1 MQISIQARDLVKD
14 YGKQRAV
21 DGIDLDVA
29 EGEFYGFLGPNG
41 AGKSTTIKMLT
52 GMLRPTQ
59 GQIRVAGYDMASQPL
74 EVKRVIGILPEETS
88 LYERLTAR
96 EMLLFAGQ
104 MYGLGRTET
113 EERTQD
119 LLGVMELTVDADKLI
134 VDYSMGMKKKVALAA
149 VLIHRPRVL
158 FLDEPFNG
166 IDPISVRAIRGVL
179 NTLTEHGTTI
189 FFTSHVMEV
198 VERLCS
204 RIAIIQKGKLVGQGT
219 IAELRE
225 QAGEDGALEDVFLKL
240 VSPDAVSTE
249 TLKWL

>member
-52 GMLRPTQ
+52 GMLRPTS
-59 GQIRVAGYDMASQPL
+59 GQMLVAGYDMASQPL

-104 MYGLGRTET
+104 MYGLGRKET

-119 LLGVMELTVDADKLI
+119 LLGVMELTADADKLI

-149 VLIHRPRVL
+149 ALIHRPRVL

-198 VERLCS
+198 VERLCT

>member
-1 MQISIQARDLVKD
+1 MQLSIQAQGLVKD
-14 YGKQRAV
+14 FGKQRAV
-21 DGIDLDVA
+21 DGIDLNVA
-29 EGEFYGFLGPNG
+29 QGEFYGFLGPNG

-52 GMLRPTQ
+52 GMLRPTL
-59 GQIRVAGYDMASQPL
+59 GQVRVAGFDMLQHPL

-104 MYGLGRTET
+104 MYGLSRSET
-113 EERTQD
+113 QQRAED
-119 LLGVMELTVDADKLI
+119 LLGVMELTSDSDKLI

-149 VLIHRPRVL
+149 ALIHRPRVL

-179 NTLTEHGTTI
+179 KTLTEHGTTI

-240 VSPDAVSTE
+240 VSAEAASAE

>member
-1 MQISIQARDLVKD
+1 MQLSIQARGLVKD
-14 YGKQRAV
+14 YGKQCAV
-21 DGIDLDVA
+21 DGIDLDVS

-52 GMLRPTQ
+52 GMLRPTS
-59 GQIRVAGYDMASQPL
+59 GQMLVAGYDMASQPL

-104 MYGLGRTET
+104 MYGLSRTET
-113 EERTQD
+113 QERTKD
-119 LLGVMELTVDADKLI
+119 LLGVMELTSDADKLI

-149 VLIHRPRVL
+149 ALIHRPRVL

-166 IDPISVRAIRGVL
+166 IDPISVRAIRDVL
-179 NTLTEHGTTI
+179 KALTDHGTTI

-198 VERLCS
+198 VERLCT

-240 VSPDAVSTE
+240 VSAEATNTE
-249 TLKWL
+249 SLKWL